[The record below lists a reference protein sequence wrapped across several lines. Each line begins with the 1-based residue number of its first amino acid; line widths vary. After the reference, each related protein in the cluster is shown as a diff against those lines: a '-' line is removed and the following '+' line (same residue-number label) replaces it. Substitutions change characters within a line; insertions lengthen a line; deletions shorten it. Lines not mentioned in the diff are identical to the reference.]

1 MTSAIRY
8 PLVLFYDA
16 ASADCL
22 AKVDPLRRFDTA
34 GRLELVESSTPGGIR
49 ARDAGGRSWVGI
61 VALEAAYRAAWD
73 GVVSL

>member
-22 AKVDPLRRFDTA
+22 AKVEPLRRFHTA
-34 GRLELVESSTPGGIR
+34 GRLELVESSTPGNIR

-61 VALEAAYRAAWD
+61 VALEVAYRAAWD
-73 GVVSL
+73 GEVSL